1 MGRTD
6 THTVPPDTIWEAHLE
21 FHQKHEYTRLI
32 KPMGATE
39 NKKCQDHRIIRG
51 LFGTTEPN
59 MRVHPPSKPLV
70 AITNKEFLNHGF
82 IQGVH
87 GPVHMAIHA
96 GADKTMDLVE
106 PPN

>member
-21 FHQKHEYTRLI
+21 FHQKYEYTRLI
-32 KPMGATE
+32 EPMGVTE

-51 LFGTTEPN
+51 LFGT
-59 MRVHPPSKPLV
+59 MRVHRPVTLPV
-70 AITNKEFLNHGF
+70 ATTNKEFHNQGF

-87 GPVHMAIHA
+87 GPVHTTIHA
-96 GADKTMDLVE
+96 GADKTVDLVE